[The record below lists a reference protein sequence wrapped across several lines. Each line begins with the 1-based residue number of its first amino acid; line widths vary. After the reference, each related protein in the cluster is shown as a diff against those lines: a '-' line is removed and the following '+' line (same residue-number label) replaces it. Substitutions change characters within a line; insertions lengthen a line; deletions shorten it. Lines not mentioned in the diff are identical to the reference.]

1 MTESLYELA
10 FSGRLVDGVSLDTAK
25 SNVAK
30 LFKASAAQVDKMFA
44 GGRVVI
50 RNKLDKATADKY
62 VAVMRKNGLV
72 CEADLMGQ
80 KGASPKPA
88 PVSASPSAPTSS
100 TKPGPSTTTGDKTSP
115 PANASVARTPAL
127 ARTAEEL
134 KVLPL
139 PANFDAPNDSGAPHE
154 SGINLAGEEVNGILQ
169 ESHLDL
175 DPEGVR
181 LSEHRE
187 VDAPVFS
194 ELDSISI
201 APAGSDLVDP
211 VEELPP
217 IVPDVSSISIAPAGS
232 DMGQLKKDEHIDVPD
247 LSHLKLDDLPDNQ

>member
-25 SNVAK
+25 SNVTK

-72 CEADLMGQ
+72 CEADLMVSKTASQ
-80 KGASPKPA
+80 QPSPTASKASPPVAKPA
-88 PVSASPSAPTSS
+88 APKPVDPKSADTASQL
-100 TKPGPSTTTGDKTSP
+100 TKP
-115 PANASVARTPAL
+115 AI
-127 ARTAEEL
+127 ARTADEL

-139 PANFDAPNDSGAPHE
+139 PSSFEVPGGSDEPHE
-154 SGINLAGEEVNGILQ
+154 PGINLAGEEVDEILQ
-169 ESHLDL
+169 KSHLNL

-181 LSEHRE
+181 LSEHHD

-194 ELDSISI
+194 ELESISL
-201 APAGSDLVDP
+201 APTGSDLVDP
-211 VEELPP
+211 KEELPP
-217 IVPDVSSISIAPAGS
+217 IVPDVSSISIAPVGS
-232 DMGQLKKDEHIDVPD
+232 DMGEIKKDERVEVPD